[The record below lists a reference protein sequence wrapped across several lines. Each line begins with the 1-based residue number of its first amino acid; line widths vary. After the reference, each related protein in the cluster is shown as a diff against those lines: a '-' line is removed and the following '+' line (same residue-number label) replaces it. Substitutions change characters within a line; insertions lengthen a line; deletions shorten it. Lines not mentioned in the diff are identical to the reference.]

1 VSGIQALPALDTIK
15 VAAELQIGSRR
26 HAMASDSSIE
36 RLAERLG
43 ISSGSRKIG
52 RTTLIRLSIYY
63 VVVLAIVAGFII
75 LTDNFKA
82 LASPA
87 DGKSTLGDLT
97 QGLWDPLFRSLP
109 PLTTGAAAV
118 LGSFLLAVPV
128 AFTYVR
134 TRNSLKYDQAVVQTV
149 IMLPVVVTAILI
161 VVANSL
167 ALAFSL
173 AGIVAAVRFR
183 NNLKDTRDAVYI
195 FAAVGIGFAAGVGTL
210 AIAAFLS
217 VFFCVL
223 ELLLWKLDLT
233 ADHEHTFGLLCLPA
247 PPPGQ
252 RNGSLPFAGETS
264 VAPVATRDALEAA
277 SGDASVATPS
287 ADTGLL
293 AMGGGRPEPGKT
305 EPDENGAKRPA
316 ERLLVYTTDPAKAR
330 PLAEAVLDQMTKG
343 YKLKKTKNG
352 GNNQYVLEYRL
363 RTRKKSSAQAII
375 DRLHSEGAPYVIAA
389 EMVAADARDKS

>member
-1 VSGIQALPALDTIK
+1 
-15 VAAELQIGSRR
+15 
-26 HAMASDSSIE
+26 MASDSSIE

-63 VVVLAIVAGFII
+63 VVVLGIVAGFII
-75 LTDNFKA
+75 LTDNFRA
-82 LASPA
+82 LALPA

-109 PLTTGAAAV
+109 PLRTGAAAV
-118 LGSFLLAVPV
+118 LGSFLLALPV

-183 NNLKDTRDAVYI
+183 NNLKDSRDAVYI

-210 AIAAFLS
+210 SIAAFLS

-247 PPPGQ
+247 SPAGQ
-252 RNGSLPFAGETS
+252 RNGSLPFTGETS
-264 VAPVATRDALEAA
+264 VAPVASRDALEAA

-293 AMGGGRPEPGKT
+293 AMGGGKPEPGKSD
-305 EPDENGAKRPA
+305 PGENGAKRPA
-316 ERLLVYTTDPAKAR
+316 ERLLVYCTDPAKAR

-343 YKLKKTKNG
+343 YKLKKTRNG
-352 GNNQYVLEYRL
+352 GNDQYVLEYRL
-363 RTRKKSSAQAII
+363 RTRKRSPADAII
-375 DRLHSEGAPYVIAA
+375 SRLHSEGTPYVIAA
-389 EMVAADARDKS
+389 EIVPADARDKS

>member
-1 VSGIQALPALDTIK
+1 
-15 VAAELQIGSRR
+15 
-26 HAMASDSSIE
+26 MASDSSIE

-43 ISSGSRKIG
+43 IASGSRKIG

-63 VVVLAIVAGFII
+63 LVVLAIVAGFII
-75 LTDNFKA
+75 LTDNFRA
-82 LASPA
+82 LASPPE
-87 DGKSTLGDLT
+87 GKSTLGDLT
-97 QGLWDPLFRSLP
+97 QGFWDPVFRSLP

-118 LGSFLLAVPV
+118 LGSFLLALPV

-134 TRNSLKYDQAVVQTV
+134 TRNSLKYDQSLVQTV

-183 NNLKDTRDAVYI
+183 NNLKDSRDAVYI

-210 AIAAFLS
+210 SIAAFLS
-217 VFFCVL
+217 VFFCTL

-247 PPPGQ
+247 RPAGQ
-252 RNGSLPFAGETS
+252 ENSAVAVVGNVSD
-264 VAPVATRDALEAA
+264 APVAARDPLVAV
-277 SGDASVATPS
+277 SGDASLATPS

-293 AMGGGRPEPGKT
+293 AMGGGKPEPGKT
-305 EPDENGAKRPA
+305 EPGEDGAKRPA
-316 ERLLVYTTDPAKAR
+316 ERLLVYCTDPAKAR
-330 PLAEAVLDQMTKG
+330 PLTEAVLDEMAKD
-343 YKLKKTKNG
+343 YKLKKTRNG
-352 GNNQYVLEYRL
+352 GNNQSCAGVSPNIDALKAIKYRGYVKF
-363 RTRKKSSAQAII
+363 TRKISFVFHANH
-375 DRLHSEGAPYVIAA
+375 LNC
-389 EMVAADARDKS
+389 